1 MMAKR
6 RLPSA
11 LTTLR
16 APGAMLMAALWALS
30 ASAPAQQDKASGLVT
45 LDYLDPLTVQAGSAI
60 YRDECAACH
69 ERNREGQPNWRR
81 RDAAGYLPAP
91 PHDETGHT
99 WHHGDQELLDMV
111 KYGPQAVAGADYQ
124 TRMPAYRGILSDPEI
139 LAVLS
144 FIKSSWPERIIKLHH
159 AHANRSE

>member
-6 RLPSA
+6 RLPSR

-16 APGAMLMAALWALS
+16 APGAILMASLWALS
-30 ASAPAQQDKASGLVT
+30 ASAPAQQHTKPWVI

-60 YRDECAACH
+60 YADDCAVCH
-69 ERNREGQPNWRR
+69 GRNLEGQPNWRR
-81 RDAAGYLPAP
+81 RDASGYLPAP

-99 WHHGDQELLDMV
+99 WHHSDQVLFEMV
-111 KYGPQAVAGADYQ
+111 TYGPKVVAGEDYK
-124 TRMPAYRGILSDPEI
+124 TRMPAYQGILSDPEI

-144 FIKSSWPERIIKLHH
+144 FIKSKWPERIIKTHNEQ
-159 AHANRSE
+159 ANRSE